1 MIFDNIYL
9 IAIENK
15 ATGYNLDSHNT
26 NQEHIS
32 FTNNSLDS
40 FYNTTQKT
48 VNTTGKNDSCLC
60 WVLQE
65 MLMEANK
72 CMCCDC
78 RTGGLSLSLVV
89 AIPFRLFLIIL
100 YIFVIEIYSS

>member
-1 MIFDNIYL
+1 
-9 IAIENK
+9 
-15 ATGYNLDSHNT
+15 
-26 NQEHIS
+26 
-32 FTNNSLDS
+32 
-40 FYNTTQKT
+40 
-48 VNTTGKNDSCLC
+48 
-60 WVLQE
+60 

-89 AIPFRLFLIIL
+89 AIPFRLFLIML